1 MTGACPYCDDPC
13 PEGARFCP
21 SCGARLAAATRAR
34 STERRIITTLFC
46 DLVGYTAMSE
56 RADPEDV
63 DAVLRSYYALARQV
77 IEQFG
82 GIVEKFVGD
91 AVVGVFGVPAA
102 HEDDAERGVRAAV
115 RIQERIAELPHL
127 GDSPL
132 QARVGVNTGHTLVRL
147 DVDPSSGQ
155 SFMVGDTI
163 NTASRLQTLA
173 PPGGVVVGDLTHEMA
188 DHIATFEPMEPAPL
202 KGKSEKVRVW
212 SVTGGVSK
220 VGIDLRREFPT
231 PFIGREVELAVLTGL
246 FEKARASAT
255 PQFAFIIAEAG
266 LGKSR
271 LVAELASSLDQ
282 RSDVLAYWRHAQC
295 PAFGEGLSIWPLA
308 RVVREH
314 AGLLEVDDD
323 AVIEERLRAVLDDE
337 PDRAWLAERLRPLLG
352 LPAAEAPQE
361 ENFSAWLHFL
371 ELMARAHPT
380 VLVFEDAH
388 WASDTIAAFMRY
400 VVQHIR
406 NVPLLLIATARP
418 EFHDRYPDYQTL
430 RAGDERM
437 GRIVELDLH
446 PLSDVESDRLVT
458 AMCSPDM
465 GDIRSTITRQC
476 GGNPLYAEE
485 LVHLVRERS
494 ATVAEDRDDHDH
506 LLPTSLETL
515 IAARLDS
522 LRPDLKALVGDAAVI
537 GERFWSGALTAVSG
551 RDGEDVERGLDELVE
566 REFIRRGAD
575 QSAVGERDV
584 VFWHALTRDVAY
596 RQLTRPIRVE
606 KHEAVAHWLE
616 DAADEGS
623 AEVGVMLAHHYST
636 ACQLLRDMRDPRSAD
651 LVAPAVRY
659 LAGAGEHE
667 LSLDASSAERR
678 FARALELAPQA
689 HQQRGA
695 LQVKWGEALA
705 QTGHL
710 QEAEDSIRQG
720 VDALLA
726 QGNHRAASVGLTHL
740 SWVLGMRG
748 DERVRPLLDEALTLV
763 GTEASVERLA
773 VLVQLT
779 VHKELASECEQAILH
794 AEQALLLAAE
804 LRLPTPFAAR
814 HYRALALCDLGRP
827 AGLADLQHLLT
838 EARQKASGSRELPP
852 LYFNL
857 AEQLLA
863 FEGPDRA
870 YAVCEEGLHF
880 ALEHRNALAAAYLES
895 SALNYRMWLGQ
906 WPAVLADY
914 PRVATLCEEQGE
926 TWDLKELQAL
936 AALLS
941 ALTGR
946 FDDAKGLAVRA
957 EKSLLATFSEGTYG
971 STKLPYVAA
980 AWLALGQPAAALRVL
995 QRFEA
1000 LCERQARLTGPG
1012 APFTLRTAV
1021 LAGDEDM
1028 AKRMAKRMP
1037 AERDFERCSLAS
1049 YSSLKA
1055 ERAGDLDGAAE
1066 LYWTA
1071 AGLWRKLGVPYEEA
1085 LALLGQGRCLASMDR
1100 RPDAVPTLTAAR
1112 ETFSRLDARPVL
1124 AEAEKLIAE
1133 SA

>member
-1 MTGACPYCDDPC
+1 M
-13 PEGARFCP
+13 
-21 SCGARLAAATRAR
+21 
-34 STERRIITTLFC
+34 
-46 DLVGYTAMSE
+46 
-56 RADPEDV
+56 
-63 DAVLRSYYALARQV
+63 
-77 IEQFG
+77 
-82 GIVEKFVGD
+82 
-91 AVVGVFGVPAA
+91 
-102 HEDDAERGVRAAV
+102 
-115 RIQERIAELPHL
+115 
-127 GDSPL
+127 
-132 QARVGVNTGHTLVRL
+132 
-147 DVDPSSGQ
+147 
-155 SFMVGDTI
+155 
-163 NTASRLQTLA
+163 
-173 PPGGVVVGDLTHEMA
+173 
-188 DHIATFEPMEPAPL
+188 
-202 KGKSEKVRVW
+202 
-212 SVTGGVSK
+212 
-220 VGIDLRREFPT
+220 
-231 PFIGREVELAVLTGL
+231 
-246 FEKARASAT
+246 
-255 PQFAFIIAEAG
+255 
-266 LGKSR
+266 
-271 LVAELASSLDQ
+271 
-282 RSDVLAYWRHAQC
+282 
-295 PAFGEGLSIWPLA
+295 
-308 RVVREH
+308 
-314 AGLLEVDDD
+314 
-323 AVIEERLRAVLDDE
+323 
-337 PDRAWLAERLRPLLG
+337 
-352 LPAAEAPQE
+352 
-361 ENFSAWLHFL
+361 
-371 ELMARAHPT
+371 
-380 VLVFEDAH
+380 
-388 WASDTIAAFMRY
+388 
-400 VVQHIR
+400 
-406 NVPLLLIATARP
+406 
-418 EFHDRYPDYQTL
+418 
-430 RAGDERM
+430 
-437 GRIVELDLH
+437 
-446 PLSDVESDRLVT
+446 
-458 AMCSPDM
+458 
-465 GDIRSTITRQC
+465 
-476 GGNPLYAEE
+476 
-485 LVHLVRERS
+485 
-494 ATVAEDRDDHDH
+494 
-506 LLPTSLETL
+506 
-515 IAARLDS
+515 
-522 LRPDLKALVGDAAVI
+522 
-537 GERFWSGALTAVSG
+537 SG

-926 TWDLKELQAL
+926 TWDLQGAPGARRPAVGAHRSIRRRQGTRGPGREIAAGNLLQ
-936 AALLS
+936 
-941 ALTGR
+941 
-946 FDDAKGLAVRA
+946 
-957 EKSLLATFSEGTYG
+957 GTYG